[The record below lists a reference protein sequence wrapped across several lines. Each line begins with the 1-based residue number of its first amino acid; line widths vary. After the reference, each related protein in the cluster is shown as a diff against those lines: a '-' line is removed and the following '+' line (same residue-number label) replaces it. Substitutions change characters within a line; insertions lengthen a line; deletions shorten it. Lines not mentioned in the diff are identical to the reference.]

1 MSQLKIAVWNAN
13 GLSQHKLEVQ
23 AFLNEQNIDVM
34 LVSETH
40 FTNKNF
46 FNIRNYTTYITK
58 HPDGKAH
65 GGTAILIR
73 SKIKHYEYQ
82 KFQTEHIQA
91 TSIVLEEW
99 SGKCILSAVYCP
111 PRHAIKE
118 EQFSNFFKTLGD
130 KFLAGGDYNAKH
142 TNWGSRLTSPKGKQ
156 LSQSMQANKLDHLSS
171 GHPTY
176 WPTDRR
182 KIPDLI
188 DFCVTKGIQRVHAN
202 CVPCFELS
210 SDHSPIIVVLNT
222 LALTLK
228 IPTGIT
234 NKRTN
239 WGRYKD
245 LVNEKC
251 SLDISL
257 KDSNDIDV
265 ALNVLNNVLI
275 NAAEEATPNQDYI
288 SDRKINVSYN
298 VKLLL
303 QNKRRLRREWQQY
316 RSPSLKKKL
325 NRAIKI
331 LKEALL
337 QEREGNVQYFLEN
350 LTASASSD
358 YSLWK
363 ATRKL
368 KQPQISF
375 PAIRCVDGNWAR
387 KDIEKAEMFAE
398 HLTKVFTPFPQDGN
412 TTSPEHVPIH
422 PNTSSSIVTFRV
434 QEIKSQIKHNINP
447 KKAPGIDKITGRM
460 LKELPENCFKLITYI
475 FNAIM
480 RLQYYP
486 ANWKISQII
495 MFPKPGKDESQVSS
509 YRPISLL
516 SILSKLFEKLMLKKL
531 NPILEEI
538 GIIPE
543 HQFGFRQHHGTIEQV
558 HRVVVP
564 IKQALDEKKYC
575 SAAFLDISQAF
586 DKVWHEGLLL
596 KLNQIIP
603 GQFYRIISSYLSDRK
618 FKVKCGSETSQVYP
632 IESGVPQG
640 SVLGPVLYQL
650 FTSDL
655 PTSDSV
661 TMATFADDTAVLSV
675 HVNPNTASRILQG
688 HLDKIQTW
696 LKTWRIKANEK
707 KSTHITF
714 TLKKMNCPSVK
725 LNNVSIPQHDVVKYL
740 GLHLDRRLTWKKHIE
755 TKLTQLKLKSAKM
768 QWLLGH
774 KSHLSLENKVLL
786 YKVILKPIWTYGIQL
801 WGSTCASNVEL
812 IQRYQSKTLRRLCK
826 APWYVKNEIIHRDLG
841 IKYVNEVIR
850 AFSSKYLQK
859 LLHHPNKLAT
869 DILHDSKYTRLRRTD
884 PLNLPHRFS

>member
-1 MSQLKIAVWNAN
+1 
-13 GLSQHKLEVQ
+13 
-23 AFLNEQNIDVM
+23 
-34 LVSETH
+34 
-40 FTNKNF
+40 
-46 FNIRNYTTYITK
+46 
-58 HPDGKAH
+58 
-65 GGTAILIR
+65 
-73 SKIKHYEYQ
+73 
-82 KFQTEHIQA
+82 
-91 TSIVLEEW
+91 
-99 SGKCILSAVYCP
+99 
-111 PRHAIKE
+111 
-118 EQFSNFFKTLGD
+118 
-130 KFLAGGDYNAKH
+130 
-142 TNWGSRLTSPKGKQ
+142 
-156 LSQSMQANKLDHLSS
+156 
-171 GHPTY
+171 
-176 WPTDRR
+176 
-182 KIPDLI
+182 
-188 DFCVTKGIQRVHAN
+188 
-202 CVPCFELS
+202 
-210 SDHSPIIVVLNT
+210 
-222 LALTLK
+222 
-228 IPTGIT
+228 
-234 NKRTN
+234 
-239 WGRYKD
+239 
-245 LVNEKC
+245 
-251 SLDISL
+251 
-257 KDSNDIDV
+257 
-265 ALNVLNNVLI
+265 
-275 NAAEEATPNQDYI
+275 
-288 SDRKINVSYN
+288 
-298 VKLLL
+298 
-303 QNKRRLRREWQQY
+303 
-316 RSPSLKKKL
+316 
-325 NRAIKI
+325 
-331 LKEALL
+331 
-337 QEREGNVQYFLEN
+337 
-350 LTASASSD
+350 
-358 YSLWK
+358 
-363 ATRKL
+363 
-368 KQPQISF
+368 
-375 PAIRCVDGNWAR
+375 
-387 KDIEKAEMFAE
+387 MFAA
-398 HLTKVFTPFPQDGN
+398 HLTKVFRPFPQDGN
-412 TTSPEHVPIH
+412 TISPEHVTIH

-447 KKAPGIDKITGRM
+447 KKAPGIDKITGKM
-460 LKELPENCFKLITYI
+460 LKELPEKCFKLITYI

-486 ANWKISQII
+486 ANWKISEII

-632 IESGVPQG
+632 IKSGVPQG

-675 HVNPNTASRILQG
+675 HVNPNTASRVLQG

-696 LKTWRIKANEK
+696 LKAWRIKANEK

-755 TKLTQLKLKSAKM
+755 TKLTQLKLKTAKM

-826 APWYVKNEIIHRDLG
+826 APWYVRNEIIHRDLG